1 MSAASQ
7 KGNLANFSFGFR
19 RRGAHSRIQVYIYLI
34 KYSKPTVSSVWLQQ
48 RNPNLAQEDKSSYP
62 QQSYTVN
69 AAAWEDE
76 AGLLLQWNSDAD
88 GCLTGWGGVRG
99 DAGFLSCGCRSEVV

>member
-19 RRGAHSRIQVYIYLI
+19 RRGAHYLYLI
-34 KYSKPTVSSVWLQQ
+34 VGFSTHP
-48 RNPNLAQEDKSSYP
+48 D
-62 QQSYTVN
+62 